1 MLIDTGA
8 ELTVCTKKLADKIG
22 LTYQQDKVIEL
33 ITVDGKKN
41 RTCGVAEEANIKIA
55 DAIVPMNIH
64 IVDLKDET
72 FLIGGDWLNRYQ
84 ADLSY
89 GKKEVTFKAQGR
101 KITVKLTTNQPK
113 QKVNYLGVRGS
124 RPPPCQP
131 SMEISDDD
139 SGSDDESVAETYISA
154 RSRITEILN
163 DLEQRERRG
172 QQPISKRELED
183 KINIWMVK
191 CEEMKQTISQYK
203 AEEQL
208 LIPEDELMVE
218 METKMEAAQ
227 WEEIVGESPTGY
239 LAEQEENEAAY
250 NFQIKEDEEEE
261 KEMTEEIE
269 ELLREYQDIVLK
281 GDHDIGN
288 CDIVEHAIR
297 LTDD

>member
-41 RTCGVAEEANIKIA
+41 RTYGVAEEANIKIA
-55 DAIVPMNIH
+55 DAMVPMNIH
-64 IVDLKDET
+64 IVDSKDET
-72 FLIGGDWLNRYQ
+72 FLIEGDWLNRYQ

-124 RPPPCQP
+124 PPPPYQP
-131 SMEISDDD
+131 TIEISDDKDD
-139 SGSDDESVAETYISA
+139 SGSDDESMTETYISA
-154 RSRITEILN
+154 RSRITDILN

-172 QQPISKRELED
+172 QQPITKKELED

-191 CEEMKQTISQYK
+191 YEEMKQVISQYK
-203 AEEQL
+203 EEEQL
-208 LIPEDELMVE
+208 LIP
-218 METKMEAAQ
+218 
-227 WEEIVGESPTGY
+227 
-239 LAEQEENEAAY
+239 
-250 NFQIKEDEEEE
+250 
-261 KEMTEEIE
+261 
-269 ELLREYQDIVLK
+269 QDMK
-281 GDHDIGN
+281 
-288 CDIVEHAIR
+288 
-297 LTDD
+297 